1 MRLCVCSQLR
11 VLRRDGYRQQ
21 PPRKPSPVFPFAHTY
36 AQPRRAGS
44 AGTGRGLLICD
55 FVFSS
60 TVTPKT
66 RSDDTSCTFFGAA
79 VRGYSLA
86 SPARLDS
93 LTSGWTIGVE
103 KPLNLHLC
111 ALTDKWGTKK
121 EKKKLRSRQKRVQ
134 SDRLCSPA
142 WIPNGHR
149 ELLINSRE
157 GGTDN
162 FTFEL

>member
-1 MRLCVCSQLR
+1 M
-11 VLRRDGYRQQ
+11 
-21 PPRKPSPVFPFAHTY
+21 
-36 AQPRRAGS
+36 
-44 AGTGRGLLICD
+44 LICD

-66 RSDDTSCTFFGAA
+66 RSDDTSYTFFGAA

-93 LTSGWTIGVE
+93 LTFGWTIGVE

-121 EKKKLRSRQKRVQ
+121 EKKTQVEAEASAVRQTVFASVDSKRAQ
-134 SDRLCSPA
+134 GAFD
-142 WIPNGHR
+142 
-149 ELLINSRE
+149 
-157 GGTDN
+157 
-162 FTFEL
+162 